1 MNDLTKVLNNY
12 KRKVALGI
20 EPRFFSVYNADVLT
34 GNMIDFNRNYI

>member
-20 EPRFFSVYNADVLT
+20 EPRFSVYNADVLT